1 MGLHDRPRGCLLPSA
16 DLLVFPKISSLQ
28 ARRSNVCVS
37 VPAFRSVSGSMGI
50 HQNNKTY
57 KGVPS
62 QVKVQNKLI
71 FGRLLS
77 PSKDSLAVTKNDGH
91 SLGSVQE
98 TRPFSK
104 SQEIKTCTFTKSG
117 VSRGNLS
124 PKDTTTF
131 ASRGKSGSDLKLMS
145 GSSAP
150 APLFQETI
158 RKPPRSLKFCSAS
171 SSVRASKSSGSHLMD
186 EHTYIH
192 SLSRSESLPDKGFQ
206 EGSFSMAGS
215 RFPKIASCYGASSSF
230 ITTDDRRVRERLGRR
245 YPSSQSMGCL
255 VRRGSQSLHKLERT
269 ESSLPFSKGF
279 SSLSEREISLDS
291 VRQPDS
297 NCLHHERRNSEISL
311 LVGNDANSSGV
322 RIVKLNSVSTQT
334 SSREVEYPSRYGFQ
348 KRTHGDRMVAGQE
361 NLQLVVRK
369 EWPSPSRPVCK
380 QTEQT
385 GKVLHFPLSRQ
396 SGNRDKCLVS
406 GLESVGQ
413 HLLVPSG
420 ESLSKSDDLSIF
432 IPRQGDFDSSRFSS
446 SALVPSTSGE
456 IQGAVQ
462 SARVPLFVSRD
473 VQREGIS
480 SKPFNLS
487 ASRMETIE
495 KALLE
500 KNFSLGS
507 ASFINN
513 SWKES
518 TIRQYESIWKK
529 FMAFLSAR
537 KIPHITIDPAIV
549 CSFLEFNCK
558 VLGRQYRTLATYKSS
573 LSYPLKVARKLDL
586 NDEDLVRFMRGVF
599 LFRPPVKAKE
609 MPSWSLNDLLCYLES
624 EVFEPLES
632 CSEVKLLQKT
642 LFLILLASGRRIGET
657 AQISRESVL
666 FSKRGFPQ
674 ILTLKWVEDFTPKR
688 FAPEFQSPC
697 PSIQPLVSS
706 VIDHEKL
713 CPVRAYDTYVNR
725 SSLWLRKF
733 PLKDHPKVLWSS
745 PKTGRALDTKVLTG
759 VFKTL
764 VEDSRKSY
772 KRRGKVNIGPHQARK
787 FAASYAS
794 QVGQDED
801 LVRKVMGFS
810 DLDILRKNYVAPV
823 PFLKMHCVLPGGTFI
838 PESNKY

>member
-1 MGLHDRPRGCLLPSA
+1 MESVAKIALTILEELWGCTIDLEDAYFHLPICWFFQKF
-16 DLLVFPKISSLQ
+16 L
-28 ARRSNVCVS
+28 
-37 VPAFRSVSGSMGI
+37 AFRLDGETYVFQYLPFGLSVAPWAFTRIIKPIKAYLHRLKFRINSFLDDFFLLARTPLLLQKMTVIVLALFKKLGLSV
-50 HQNNKTY
+50 NY
-57 KGVPS
+57 KKSKLAPS
-62 QVKVQNKLI
+62 QKVEYLGVI
-71 FGRLLS
+71 FHLKTQQLSLPEEKVVQISNLCQEVHYLPLYSRRQLESLLGLLSFAAPLVPLGRLK
-77 PSKDSLAVTKNDGH
+77 P
-91 SLGSVQE
+91 
-98 TRPFSK
+98 
-104 SQEIKTCTFTKSG
+104 
-117 VSRGNLS
+117 
-124 PKDTTTF
+124 
-131 ASRGKSGSDLKLMS
+131 SGSD
-145 GSSAP
+145 
-150 APLFQETI
+150 
-158 RKPPRSLKFCSAS
+158 
-171 SSVRASKSSGSHLMD
+171 LMD

-192 SLSRSESLPDKGFQ
+192 SLSRSESLPDKGVQ

-215 RFPKIASCYGASSSF
+215 RFPKIASRYGSSSSF
-230 ITTDDRRVRERLGRR
+230 NTADDRRVRERLGRR

-311 LVGNDANSSGV
+311 LDGNDANSSGV
-322 RIVKLNSVSTQT
+322 RFVKLNSVSTQT

-348 KRTHGDRMVAGQE
+348 KRTHGNRMVAGQE
-361 NLQLVVRK
+361 NIQLVGRK

-432 IPRQGDFDSSRFSS
+432 LPGQGDFDSSRFSS
-446 SALVPSTSGE
+446 GALVPSTSGE

-599 LFRPPVKAKE
+599 SF
-609 MPSWSLNDLLCYLES
+609 
-624 EVFEPLES
+624 
-632 CSEVKLLQKT
+632 
-642 LFLILLASGRRIGET
+642 
-657 AQISRESVL
+657 
-666 FSKRGFPQ
+666 
-674 ILTLKWVEDFTPKR
+674 
-688 FAPEFQSPC
+688 
-697 PSIQPLVSS
+697 
-706 VIDHEKL
+706 
-713 CPVRAYDTYVNR
+713 
-725 SSLWLRKF
+725 
-733 PLKDHPKVLWSS
+733 
-745 PKTGRALDTKVLTG
+745 
-759 VFKTL
+759 
-764 VEDSRKSY
+764 
-772 KRRGKVNIGPHQARK
+772 
-787 FAASYAS
+787 
-794 QVGQDED
+794 
-801 LVRKVMGFS
+801 
-810 DLDILRKNYVAPV
+810 
-823 PFLKMHCVLPGGTFI
+823 
-838 PESNKY
+838 